1 MGVGTRTSITLG
13 DTNTSVK
20 KMDLTRSFTYFFTM
34 EPITRAQLQS
44 AHASAVAEK
53 NRIAHREQE
62 LKGQLA
68 AEEFY
73 KAVKRIAE
81 LGEVTQA
88 SSKSMELGVAFDTML
103 FWTKEHFPDCDV
115 TMEIRHLGPNA
126 TYAIRV
132 GWGTADE

>member
-1 MGVGTRTSITLG
+1 
-13 DTNTSVK
+13 
-20 KMDLTRSFTYFFTM
+20 M
-34 EPITRAQLQS
+34 EPITRAQLQN
-44 AHASAVAEK
+44 AYETAVAEK
-53 NRIAHREQE
+53 KRIAHREQE

-73 KAVKRIAE
+73 KGVIRIAE

-115 TMEIRHLGPNA
+115 TMEIRHVGPNA

-132 GWGTADE
+132 GWGKTDIIIQKEQVSNADTRWTSS

>member
-1 MGVGTRTSITLG
+1 
-13 DTNTSVK
+13 
-20 KMDLTRSFTYFFTM
+20 M
-34 EPITRAQLQS
+34 EPITRAQLQT
-44 AHASAVAEK
+44 AYETATAEK
-53 NRIAHREQE
+53 KRIAHREQE

-73 KAVKRIAE
+73 KGVIRIAE

-115 TMEIRHLGPNA
+115 TMEIRHVGPNA

-132 GWGTADE
+132 GWGKTDIIIQKEQVSNADTRWTSS